1 MKKVGFV
8 LGNKPANPMEFWV
21 GIEKGNVV
29 QLDDLIKVE
38 TLLEDGRKVNFYGV
52 VVEVYKYLEGSEFV
66 FEAKGFV
73 NGNIPA
79 NLAYVAKVQ
88 VNRLEDEIF
97 VPPFPGDDAFLL
109 TPEDRRELEVALYFD
124 QMRTKVP
131 AGLLKNG
138 SPVFLNYHFL
148 NGKDGAHVSISG
160 ISGVASKTSYA
171 LFLLYSILNSVK
183 EEQVSA
189 LIFNVKGEDLFFIDK
204 PNRVFKERE
213 REFKPLYEAMG
224 LEAKPFEGVKFF
236 APPVEGNPLLPD
248 LEGRKRDVNT
258 YLWTLREF
266 AEEGL
271 LKFMFTEGKE
281 GVSSIHYVIDKVTER
296 LKELAEQTKE
306 GQEHNP
312 AWKDRLMN
320 FDRYNRE
327 GQSLPPEEFKSL
339 EDILRFLKVLVK
351 DRRQCNADKQYRKEH
366 ESLCNKVAEVYDA
379 WFGTVTVSVA
389 YGFLR
394 RFDQAIQYVSRM
406 VVNPDKLE
414 GADKERFKID
424 WRDNKISVVGI
435 NKLHTIAQMFVVGAL
450 LKRIFREK
458 EKVGRVPV
466 VYILLDE
473 LNKYAPRNEWS
484 PIKDIIRDIAER
496 GRSMG
501 IILLGAQ
508 QTASEVEK
516 RVVANAAVKVIGR
529 LDAAEVAAREYDY
542 LPQIYKQ
549 RAILLKK
556 GQVILH
562 QPDVPVPLVVNFPFP
577 AWATRKEEVF
587 EEIRDDDK
595 DLEHFKNLSVD

>member
-8 LGNKPANPMEFWV
+8 LGNRPANPMEFWV

-38 TLLEDGRKVNFYGV
+38 TLLDDGRKVNFYGV
-52 VVEVYKYLEGSEFV
+52 VVEVYRYLEGSEYI
-66 FEAKGFV
+66 FEAKGFTS
-73 NGNIPA
+73 GNIPA

-88 VNRLEDEIF
+88 VNRLEDEIY

-109 TPEDRRELEVALYFD
+109 TPEDKRELEVALYFD
-124 QMRTKVP
+124 QMKTKVP

-138 SPVFLNYHFL
+138 APVFLNYHFL

-171 LFLLYSILNSVK
+171 LFLLYSILNTVK
-183 EEQVSA
+183 EEKVSA

-204 PNRVFKERE
+204 PNRVFKEKE
-213 REFKPLYEAMG
+213 EEFKPLYAAMG
-224 LEAKPFEGVKFF
+224 LEAKPFEDVSFF
-236 APPVEGNPLLPD
+236 APPAAEGSLVPAVESRK
-248 LEGRKRDVNT
+248 EGINT
-258 YLWTLREF
+258 YLWTVREF

-271 LKFMFTEGKE
+271 LKFMFTEGEE
-281 GVSSIHYVIDKVTER
+281 GVSSIHYVIDKVAER
-296 LKELAEQTKE
+296 LRELAELTKE
-306 GQEHNP
+306 AQRDNP

-320 FDRYNRE
+320 FDKFNEE
-327 GQSLPPEEFKSL
+327 GEPLPPEEFTSL
-339 EDILRFLKVLVK
+339 KDILKFLKELVK
-351 DRRQCNADKQYRKEH
+351 HRRHCNADKTFRKEH
-366 ESLCNKVAEVYDA
+366 ESFCNKVAEVYDA

-394 RFDQAIQYVSRM
+394 RFDQAIQYVSPM
-406 VVNPDKLE
+406 VVNPDLLE
-414 GADKERFKID
+414 GEDRERFKID
-424 WRDNKISVVGI
+424 WRKGKISVVGI
-435 NKLHTIAQMFVVGAL
+435 NRLHTIAQMFVVGAL

-466 VYILLDE
+466 LYILLDE

-516 RVVANAAVKVIGR
+516 RVVANASIKVNGR

-562 QPDVPVPLVVNFPFP
+562 QPDIPVPLVVNFPFP
-577 AWATRKEEVF
+577 AWATRAEEVL
-587 EEIRDDDK
+587 EEITDDDK
-595 DLEHFKNLSVD
+595 DLEVFKNITLD

>member
-8 LGNKPANPMEFWV
+8 LGNRPANPMEFWV

-38 TLLEDGRKVNFYGV
+38 TLLEDGRRVNFYGV
-52 VVEVYKYLEGSEFV
+52 VVEVYRYLEGTEYI
-66 FEAKGFV
+66 FEAKGFTS
-73 NGNIPA
+73 GSIPA
-79 NLAYVAKVQ
+79 NLAYIAKVQ
-88 VNRLEDEIF
+88 VNRLEDEIY
-97 VPPFPGDDAFLL
+97 VPPFPGDEAFLL
-109 TPEDRRELEVALYFD
+109 KPEDAEELNVALYFD
-124 QMRTKVP
+124 QMKVKIP

-138 SPVFLNYHFL
+138 SPVFVNYHFL
-148 NGKDGAHVSISG
+148 NGRDGAHVSISG

-171 LFLLYSILNSVK
+171 LFLLYSILNTVK
-183 EEQVSA
+183 EEKVSA

-213 REFKPLYEAMG
+213 DEFKPLYEAMG
-224 LEAKPFEGVKFF
+224 LEAKPFDDVKFF
-236 APPVEGNPLLPD
+236 APPAAEGLLVPAVESRK
-248 LEGRKRDVNT
+248 EGINT
-258 YLWTLREF
+258 YLWTVREF

-271 LKFMFTEGKE
+271 LKFMFTEGEE
-281 GVSSIHYVIDKVTER
+281 GISSIHYVIDKVAER
-296 LKELAEQTKE
+296 LRELAELTKE
-306 GQEHNP
+306 AQRDNP

-320 FDRYNRE
+320 FDEFNEE
-327 GQSLPPEEFKSL
+327 GEPLPPREFASL
-339 EDILRFLKVLVK
+339 RDILKFLKTLVK
-351 DRRQCNADKQYRKEH
+351 HRRHCNADKTFRNKH
-366 ESLCNKVAEVYDA
+366 ESFCNKVAEVYDA

-394 RFDQAIQYVSRM
+394 RFDQAIQYISPM
-406 VVNPDKLE
+406 VVNPDLLE
-414 GADKERFKID
+414 GGDRERFKID
-424 WRDNKISVVGI
+424 WRKGKISVVGI

-450 LKRIFREK
+450 LKRIFKEK

-466 VYILLDE
+466 LYIVLDE

-516 RVVANAAVKVIGR
+516 RVVANASIKVNGR

-562 QPDVPVPLVVNFPFP
+562 QPDIPVPLVVNFPFP
-577 AWATRKEEVF
+577 AWATRAEEVL
-587 EEIRDDDK
+587 EEITDDDK
-595 DLEHFKNLSVD
+595 DLEVFKNLGLD